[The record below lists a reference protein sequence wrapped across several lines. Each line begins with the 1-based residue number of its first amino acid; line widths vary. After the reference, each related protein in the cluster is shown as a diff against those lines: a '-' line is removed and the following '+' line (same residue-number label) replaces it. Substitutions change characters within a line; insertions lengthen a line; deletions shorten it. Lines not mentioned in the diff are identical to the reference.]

1 MLYGLL
7 HNETPL
13 ELGAPW
19 ERYLNASPRSFPK
32 YTVALIFTEH
42 LVPDCERLE
51 ARNRCFSF
59 GFFFLSALY
68 IQFRLGR
75 QRNHNEFF
83 VINSKSYSSFVMGQV
98 LHNMLSV
105 YLIFTAQQ
113 TYGIGNIFI

>member
-19 ERYLNASPRSFPK
+19 ERYLNASPRCFPK

-42 LVPDCERLE
+42 LVPDCELLE

-59 GFFFLSALY
+59 GFFFFLPFTFSLDWADKGT
-68 IQFRLGR
+68 IM
-75 QRNHNEFF
+75 
-83 VINSKSYSSFVMGQV
+83 NS
-98 LHNMLSV
+98 L
-105 YLIFTAQQ
+105 
-113 TYGIGNIFI
+113 